1 MKMNPE
7 QQTMTA
13 EAQLALFAQPRNVP
27 MLLRSQTGNW
37 ADAFGTALRQTVNFE
52 RTPRVLGLFSGAGG
66 LDIGFHDCG
75 FDIVETV
82 EFEQKFVD
90 TLNANTGSNE
100 YLGDKQKN
108 VCIDIREY
116 HPEIE
121 NIDFIIGGPPCQSFS
136 AAGARASGV
145 AGTRDERG
153 VLFREYVRLLGTL
166 KPKGFLFENVY
177 RIVGANGGRDWKE
190 ITEAFLQAGYQI
202 VSRILD
208 AADYGVAQHRERL
221 IIVGVRNDLCN
232 QSAYRFPRPTHGP
245 DALTGLDHVSAG
257 TVLADLPIT
266 RRNSGLTGR
275 YGHLLDEVPP
285 GLNYSFFT
293 ERMGHPRPIFAWR
306 SKFSDFLYKADPAR
320 PVRTIKASGGQYTG
334 PFHWENRTFTV
345 DELKRLQSFPDD
357 YDIVGKR
364 GIQVKQIGNSV
375 PPQFARMM
383 ALSIADSL
391 FGADIPFPLDYLPQ
405 NEVLSFRNRKS
416 QLTAHYEHSAR
427 RAVSLLTQGVQ
438 NIATISYHASLAD
451 DFSWRIGQEGSGSF
465 KVVETLHGT
474 ELFIDL
480 ERDEAGISD
489 HSWQFHL
496 SPKSEWLLP
505 YTGVYMSSRDG
516 SLKSY
521 TACWKAFE
529 NFIARNKLKADL
541 VQLFNYY
548 QYEPCVDVE
557 ALHVPLNPTAAMIAN
572 LSRGMFVNRLLQ
584 ITDIAAGCGV
594 DEAEALTIL
603 LNLKAAGFEVR
614 SGKTN
619 AAIGDGQYLIPYG
632 FPTLTRM
639 SVQRVKELV

>member
-1 MKMNPE
+1 MNINPE
-7 QQTMTA
+7 RQAKAA
-13 EAQLALFAQPRNVP
+13 EAQLPLFQHPQNVP
-27 MLLRSQTGNW
+27 TLLQSQTGNW
-37 ADAFGTALRQTVNFE
+37 ADAFGASLRETVKFE
-52 RTPRVLGLFSGAGG
+52 RPPRVLGLFSGAGG

-75 FDIVETV
+75 FHIVETV

-90 TLNANTGSNE
+90 SLNANTGSE
-100 YLGDKQKN
+100 KYLGDKQKN
-108 VCIDIREY
+108 VCMDIREY
-116 HPEIE
+116 HSDID

-177 RIVGANGGRDWKE
+177 RIVGANGGKDWKE
-190 ITEAFLQAGYQI
+190 ITQAFLQAGYQI
-202 VSRILD
+202 ASRILD

-232 QSAYRFPRPTHGP
+232 KSAYRFPRPTHGP
-245 DALTGLDHVSAG
+245 DAYTGLDHVSAG
-257 TVLADLPIT
+257 SVLADLPII

-275 YGHLLDEVPP
+275 HGHLLEEIPP

-293 ERMGHPRPIFAWR
+293 ERMGHPHPIFAWR

-345 DELKRLQSFPDD
+345 DELKRLQSFPDG

-364 GIQVKQIGNSV
+364 GTQVKQIGNSV
-375 PPQFARMM
+375 PPQFARIM
-383 ALSIADSL
+383 ALSIADNL
-391 FGADIPFPLDYLPQ
+391 FDAEIPFPLDYLSQ

-416 QLTAHYEHSAR
+416 NLTADYERSAR
-427 RAVSLLTQGVQ
+427 RAISLLERSGQEVV
-438 NIATISYHASLAD
+438 TIPYQASLAD
-451 DFSWRIGQEGSGSF
+451 DFSWRIGQMGQGSF
-465 KVVETLHGT
+465 KVGERVCGT
-474 ELFIDL
+474 ELFIEL
-480 ERDEAGISD
+480 ERDGAGASD

-496 SPKSEWLLP
+496 SPKSEWVLP
-505 YTGVYMSSRDG
+505 YTGVYLSSNDA
-516 SLKSY
+516 SLNSF

-548 QYEPCVDVE
+548 QYEPSVKVE
-557 ALHVPLNPTAAMIAN
+557 ALRVPTNPTAAMIAS
-572 LSRGMFVNRLLQ
+572 LSRGQFVNCFLQ
-584 ITDIAAGCGV
+584 ITEVAAGCGV
-594 DEAEALTIL
+594 NEAEALAIL
-603 LNLKAAGFEVR
+603 LNLKTAGFEVR

-619 AAIGDGQYLIPYG
+619 AAIGEGQYLIPYG

-639 SVQRVKELV
+639 SVQRGKELV